1 MRANQRGS
9 GVVYRL
15 HSNAI
20 TERTLIFT
28 KQLSVHLGRSAC
40 RTSTVIHLSV
50 GTISGFIKNVIKAY
64 GLSHSNASWEC
75 VGSQVLLKPLRVP
88 RSILKKFEPLTQI
101 SRFGIKS
108 GLGTL
113 SG

>member
-50 GTISGFIKNVIKAY
+50 GTISGFIKMSSKHTVSRIATRL
-64 GLSHSNASWEC
+64 GSALDPRFCSN
-75 VGSQVLLKPLRVP
+75 L
-88 RSILKKFEPLTQI
+88 
-101 SRFGIKS
+101 
-108 GLGTL
+108 
-113 SG
+113 